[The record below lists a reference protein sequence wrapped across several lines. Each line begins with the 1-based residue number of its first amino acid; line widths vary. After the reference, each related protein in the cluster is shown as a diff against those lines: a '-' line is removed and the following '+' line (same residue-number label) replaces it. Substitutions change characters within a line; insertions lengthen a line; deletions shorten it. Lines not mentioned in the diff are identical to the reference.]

1 MKILWPIC
9 ANYTTNKRSF
19 CKAGR
24 ASLAS
29 PEYCPIAPLHFSPLL
44 LHSWQLHH
52 LGLAD
57 RRHLKTTMHCIV
69 KRLHCKRWC
78 FIYFYYIVPCVCA
91 IWENMR
97 FYTIS
102 WNAICNNYC
111 DICWLWGY
119 LNLPRVFLYRE
130 KRFTRWLWNKIQTVF
145 ETKNYFIRW
154 IQKR

>member
-1 MKILWPIC
+1 MWRFYGLFVLTIPQTKDHFAKLDVHL
-9 ANYTTNKRSF
+9 
-19 CKAGR
+19 
-24 ASLAS
+24 SLLPS
-29 PEYCPIAPLHFSPLL
+29 IAPLHFSPLL

-57 RRHLKTTMHCIV
+57 RRHLKTTITH
-69 KRLHCKRWC
+69 RLHCKRWC
-78 FIYFYYIVPCVCA
+78 FIYFYYIVPRVCA

-102 WNAICNNYC
+102 WNVICNNYC